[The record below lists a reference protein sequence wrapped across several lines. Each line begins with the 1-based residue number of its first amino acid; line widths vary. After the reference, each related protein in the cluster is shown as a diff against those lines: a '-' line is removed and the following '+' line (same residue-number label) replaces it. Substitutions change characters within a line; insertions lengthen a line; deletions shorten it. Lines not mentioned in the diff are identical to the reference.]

1 MIEIQQ
7 ALDLIESQCVTL
19 PADDLDLIRLPGHV
33 LAESLESDVDSPPF
47 DKSMM
52 DGFALQTAD
61 VSSGHACLQVLA
73 QVQAGTQFSGQVG
86 SGQSVQIMT
95 GAPVPQGAD
104 AVVMVEQ
111 TRHTENQV
119 EIQATVKAGQNIL
132 RRGTAMRAGQTIISS
147 GVRVRAEDVGLLA
160 EAGTVSAKIIP
171 RPCLSVIATGDELIP
186 VESSP
191 TGSQIR
197 NSNGPMIACL
207 AEPHCDAVRDLGVGP
222 DLVETLAE
230 VVRVGLQSDV
240 LVLSGGVSAGVAD
253 LVPGVLQQLGV
264 KQIFHKVKI
273 KPGKPVWFGVYESEA
288 KKRTLVFG
296 LPGNPVSSM
305 VCFRVFVLPALL
317 KLAGRDGLSAYGSG
331 KLSAEFRQRPGR
343 TTYWPS
349 RVTQSETGCLLEPL
363 DWKGSAD
370 LRTLAQANCYTV
382 FTGEKDQFLP
392 GETLP
397 FLHMN

>member
-7 ALDLIESQCVTL
+7 ALDLIESQCVTMQ
-19 PADDLDLIRLPGHV
+19 ADCLGLTQLPGHV
-33 LAESLESDVDSPPF
+33 LADSIESDVDSPPF

-52 DGFALQTAD
+52 DGFALQAAD
-61 VSSGHACLQVLA
+61 VLAGNPRLQVLA
-73 QVQAGTQFSGQVG
+73 QVQAGAQFSGQVN
-86 SGQSVQIMT
+86 SGQAVQIMT

-104 AVVMVEQ
+104 TVVMVEQ
-111 TRHTENQV
+111 TSHTEDQV

-132 RRGTAMRAGQTIISS
+132 CRGTAMRAGQTIMSA
-147 GVRVRAEDVGLLA
+147 GDYVRAEDVGLLA
-160 EAGTVSAKIIP
+160 EAGAASAKIIP
-171 RPCLSVIATGDELIP
+171 RPGLAVIATGDELVP

-207 AEPHCDAVRDLGVGP
+207 AKPYCKSVRDLGVGP
-222 DLVETLAE
+222 DRAETLAE
-230 VVRVGLQSDV
+230 VVTAGLESDI

-253 LVPGVLQQLGV
+253 LVPAVLQQVGV

-273 KPGKPVWFGVYESEA
+273 KPGKPVWFGVYESGE

-317 KLAGRDGLSAYGSG
+317 RMAGRDGNSAYASG
-331 KLSAEFRQRPGR
+331 KLSTEFKQRPGR

-370 LRTLAQANCYTV
+370 LRTLAQANCYAV
-382 FTGEKDQFLP
+382 FTGERAQFEP

-397 FLHMN
+397 FLHIH